1 MAEYESYLT
10 PVPDDTD
17 EARTH
22 RDKDGVVK
30 WSASGT
36 IEVEQGEGIEE
47 EREPGGH
54 HENLAEHMDT
64 SERRKLAQELCDV
77 VSADLDSRK
86 DWEGRIK
93 EGLQILG
100 MEDVPDD
107 EAPFEGASQVNIPVL
122 MEACVQFQ
130 ARAMK
135 EVFPVTG
142 PVKTAIVGKSD
153 EEKRAAAERQKH
165 YMNYHLLHKDKG
177 WRQDTDQLTMRLPME
192 GSAFKKVFQ
201 DPVTNECISRLVKVT
216 DFIAP
221 YDANSLED
229 APRYTHRYRL
239 TGNEIRRAQDLGN
252 FIKDVD
258 LQPPNPEDSVDDID
272 AHEKSASDQLEKS
285 YHDDDEIFN
294 IYEVHVEQDLD
305 ADPTDKDFALPYV
318 ITVDV
323 DNEEILAIRRN
334 WRKSDEQCRKRVWF
348 AHYRYLPGLG
358 FYGFGLLHIIGS
370 LGKAASGAVRAL
382 LDSAAMASLQGG
394 FKAKTAGK
402 IGEVQLSPGV
412 WKDVDMDA
420 EELAKSFYTPPFKEP
435 SRALFQLLEL
445 LINSARQ
452 FASITEAMTGD
463 ASNTG
468 PVGTTVALIEQSM
481 QVFSGIHTRMHSAAK
496 EEYET
501 LAALIYEFGEE
512 SYPYTI
518 EGESGEVMRADFDPE
533 SVDVL
538 PVSDPNITSTTQ
550 KIALAQS
557 LFEMVNNDQ
566 RGVYDEIAVRAAHR
580 YMLDAMGVPADIK
593 DEVLPEETAHRQD
606 PVSENQSLLYGKQVK
621 AFPSQ
626 DHRAH
631 IEVHNEFM
639 NMLAKSDPTT
649 AKQLAGVMKAH
660 IAEHIG
666 WLYRQEVDAQMM
678 ASNMPVL
685 PEFSPEERT
694 DPTEELPPEIERDLS
709 QRIAAAHKQIKL
721 PGSEKDPEADKSPEQ
736 IEAEREQQRKDA
748 EHKAEMKRREEKHQ
762 QDRKHE
768 EEKHR
773 QKIRHEREEHAMD
786 LRKELSDDQ
795 REQQRQAREE
805 REQGR
810 GVVKKLLGRGKKKG
824 EDNGEED

>member
-10 PVPDDTD
+10 PVPEATD
-17 EARTH
+17 EPRTH
-22 RDKDGVVK
+22 RDKDGAVK
-30 WSASGT
+30 WADNDI
-36 IEVEQGEGIEE
+36 IEVDIGPEDVQFDK
-47 EREPGGH
+47 EPGGH
-54 HENLAEHMDT
+54 HENLAEKMSASD
-64 SERRKLAQELCDV
+64 RRILASDLIEMV
-77 VSADLDSRK
+77 GADLDSRK

-93 EGLQILG
+93 EALQILG

-135 EVFPVTG
+135 EVFPVSG
-142 PVKTAIVGKSD
+142 PVKTAIVGD
-153 EEKRAAAERQKH
+153 ATEEKRESARRQKH
-165 YMNYHLLHKDKG
+165 YMNYHLLHKDKS
-177 WRQDTDQLTMRLPME
+177 WREDTDQLTMRLPME
-192 GSAFKKVFQ
+192 GSEFKKVYQ
-201 DPVTNECISRLVKVT
+201 DPVTNECISRLVKVS
-216 DFIAP
+216 DFIVP
-221 YDANSLED
+221 YEATSLQD

-258 LQPPNPEDSVDDID
+258 LQAPNPEEGADDID
-272 AHEKSASDQLEKS
+272 ASEKSASDHLEKS

-305 ADPTDKDFALPYV
+305 VDPTDKNFALPYV

-334 WRKSDEQCRKRVWF
+334 WRKKDEQCRKRVWF

-402 IGEVQLSPGV
+402 IGEVELSPGV
-412 WKDVDMDA
+412 WREVDMEA

-435 SRALFQLLEL
+435 SRALFQLLQL
-445 LINSARQ
+445 LVDSARQ

-496 EEYET
+496 DEYEI
-501 LAALIYEFGEE
+501 LSALIYEFGEE
-512 SYPYTI
+512 SYPYSI
-518 EGESGEVMRADFDPE
+518 EGESGEVKREDFNPE
-533 SVDVL
+533 TVDVL

-557 LFEMVNNDQ
+557 IFEMVNKDE
-566 RGVYDEIAVRAAHR
+566 RGVYDEIAVRTAHR
-580 YMLDAMGVPADIK
+580 YLLEAMGVPDDVMKEI
-593 DEVLPEETAHRQD
+593 LPEETAHRQD
-606 PVSENQSLLYGKQVK
+606 PVSENQSLLYGKEVR

-631 IEVHNEFM
+631 LQVHDEFM
-639 NMLAKSDPTT
+639 NMLAKSDPST
-649 AKQLAGVMKAH
+649 AKELAGVMKAH
-660 IAEHIG
+660 MAEHLG

-678 ASNMPVL
+678 SENMPVL
-685 PEFSPEERT
+685 PEFNPDERT
-694 DPTEELPPEIERDLS
+694 DPTDELPPEIERDLS
-709 QRIAAAHKQIKL
+709 QRIARAHKQIQL
-721 PGSEKDPEADKSPEQ
+721 PGSAKDPEAQKSPEQ

-748 EHKAEMKRREEKHQ
+748 QHKAEMKRNEEKHQ
-762 QDRKHE
+762 QA
-768 EEKHR
+768 
-773 QKIRHEREEHAMD
+773 IRHKREDHQLKLQQEREEHRFDM
-786 LRKELSDDQ
+786 RKELSEEQ
-795 REQQRQAREE
+795 REARRQAREE
-805 REQGR
+805 KEQGR
-810 GVVKKLLGRGKKKG
+810 SKLRQLLGGKKK
-824 EDNGEED
+824 EDREDGD